1 MSILVYM
8 NKESRLVNMTK
19 TNKDLQEII
28 NFLEVMNDKEVI
40 KFGNTLYNQGKKE
53 LLNDIRKMQDNQKV
67 DYLIWEQ
74 V

>member
-1 MSILVYM
+1 
-8 NKESRLVNMTK
+8 MTK

-53 LLNDIRKMQDNQKV
+53 LLNDIRKIQDNQKV

>member
-1 MSILVYM
+1 M

>member
-1 MSILVYM
+1 
-8 NKESRLVNMTK
+8 MTK

-40 KFGNTLYNQGKKE
+40 KFGNTLYNQCKKE

>member
-1 MSILVYM
+1 
-8 NKESRLVNMTK
+8 MTK

>member
-1 MSILVYM
+1 
-8 NKESRLVNMTK
+8 MTK

-74 V
+74 G

>member
-1 MSILVYM
+1 MTKA
-8 NKESRLVNMTK
+8 NKEEA
-19 TNKDLQEII
+19 KDLQEII

-40 KFGNTLYNQGKKE
+40 KYGNTLYNQGKKE

-67 DYLIWEQ
+67 DYLIWKH